1 MTVPANSFQLD
12 RNFFRLTINDSHIQ
26 SNALALHV
34 LKSINFL
41 GVQPRIG
48 IQGIENI
55 FYIVMDNF
63 YEGLRLSCAFHTKNS
78 WTRKP
83 IVVDSDV
90 SMLDQRLI
98 RCILP
103 KNYAKRGF
111 NNQDDE
117 IVLKVSVDGQNWIK
131 MGTLNVV
138 TLETHEIT
146 PSVIEYGG
154 SR

>member
-1 MTVPANSFQLD
+1 MSLSENELIVTVPANSFQLD
-12 RNFFRLTINDSHIQ
+12 RNFLRLNVNDSHIQ
-26 SNALALHV
+26 SNVLGLHV

-41 GVQPRIG
+41 GLQPRIG
-48 IQGIENI
+48 IQGIDNI

-63 YEGLRLSCAFHTKNS
+63 YDDLRLSCAFHTKNS

-83 IVVDSDV
+83 LIVDSDI

-98 RCILP
+98 RCTLP
-103 KNYAKRGF
+103 MNYAKRGF

-131 MGTLNVV
+131 MGILNVV
-138 TLETHEIT
+138 TLET
-146 PSVIEYGG
+146 
-154 SR
+154 